1 MKVETI
7 KSSDEE
13 MELVISGVAHSFV
26 NALRRVGMSQV
37 PVFAIDSIVVYENSS
52 AFFDEYIANRLA
64 LVPLKTEDGYKEGEE
79 IILMLDAVGPCTVY
93 SKDLRSTD
101 GKITPAKEKIPLLK
115 LGQGQSVR
123 LEAKARLGIGREH
136 AKFQASNI
144 MYKYDEKKEEH
155 AFKIESF
162 GQMAAKEVL
171 KHAVKVLDEKCGELE
186 AQLKK

>member
-7 KSSDEE
+7 KSSEE
-13 MELVISGVAHSFV
+13 ELELVISGVACSFA

-37 PVFAIDSIVVYENSS
+37 PVFAVDSITVYENSS

-64 LVPLKTEDGYKEGEE
+64 LVPLRTEEGYKEGEE

-101 GKITPAKEKIPLLK
+101 GKITPAREKIPLLK
-115 LGQGQSVR
+115 LGQGQNVR
-123 LEAKARLGIGREH
+123 LEAKAKLGIGREH

-144 MYKYDEKKEEH
+144 MYNYDEKKDEY

-162 GQMAAKEVL
+162 GQMAAREVL
-171 KHAVKVLDEKCGELE
+171 KQAVKVINEKCKELE
-186 AQLKK
+186 KQMKK